1 MKSLRMFKL
10 PVLLLGVGGA
20 LLFAPGC
27 KAQEVSPDQFTATGV
42 ADVYHASAPAKTAKT
57 AKTAVKLKSNAQVSP
72 LRAGQADS
80 RPNLQLASN
89 IAAVPAQSAAQPAE
103 RKRKPASSSPKKP

>member
-42 ADVYHASAPAKTAKT
+42 ADVYHASAPSKT